1 VQEALNV
8 IERWNGTN
16 GFIFYGK
23 GGEVAAN
30 RLEDQEISVLCLHLL
45 QIALVY
51 VNTLMIQKVLGD
63 PAWMRRLTG
72 EDFRALTP
80 LIHAHV
86 NPYGAFELDMET
98 RLPLDE
104 PAGLVA

>member
-1 VQEALNV
+1 V
-8 IERWNGTN
+8 
-16 GFIFYGK
+16 GK
-23 GGEVAAN
+23 SN
-30 RLEDQEISVLCLHLL
+30 
-45 QIALVY
+45 

-86 NPYGAFELDMET
+86 NPYGRFELDMET